1 MLYFYHKSYEKIAMG
16 LLSLSKDI
24 SDINL
29 ISQEINWYDTNDSR
43 SLYLWK
49 NDDQNW
55 SGLVGIELRNEQV
68 IVHELSLSPQE
79 LSQHNFDTML
89 SELQMNYPDSKIVG
103 DLDNAMICMQWEKD
117 RNSVISEDESENDI
131 VEPTDAE
138 QF

>member
-24 SDINL
+24 SDMNL